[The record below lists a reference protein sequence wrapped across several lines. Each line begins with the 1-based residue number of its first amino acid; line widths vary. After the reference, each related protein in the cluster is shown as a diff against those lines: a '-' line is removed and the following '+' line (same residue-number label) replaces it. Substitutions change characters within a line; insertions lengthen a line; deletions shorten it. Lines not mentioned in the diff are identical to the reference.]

1 MLLLNAQHP
10 NRKPPIQMQ
19 MFLLHFSN
27 SWRTVDAIAKQTQRE
42 VMHSKQQAVEFAE
55 EETDLNWGDEQADE
69 HDEPAAVGKPPL
81 GMRARQKTF
90 KVRPRRARLAKD
102 DDVEDLSAETDVQ
115 VSSFV
120 T

>member
-1 MLLLNAQHP
+1 
-10 NRKPPIQMQ
+10 
-19 MFLLHFSN
+19 
-27 SWRTVDAIAKQTQRE
+27 
-42 VMHSKQQAVEFAE
+42 
-55 EETDLNWGDEQADE
+55 
-69 HDEPAAVGKPPL
+69 
-81 GMRARQKTF
+81 MRARQKTF